1 MASGSVVT
9 ICLDDPWRATALS
22 LYRIRTVSEL
32 TGVSSAT
39 LRAWERRYGVP
50 APSRT
55 PSAYRLYSEED
66 VATIIRMREL
76 VKGGMAP
83 AESARALLAESTN
96 GVAKHPA
103 PLPGAVPIDS
113 DPFIAAS
120 DRIVDAT
127 RRFDPDALEEEVSKT
142 LTLGPAVAIFERTI
156 GPALRELGDLWH
168 AGTITVAQEHLAS
181 NVLGGT
187 LIHLL
192 RLAQPPDA
200 TRRIAL
206 ACFADE
212 DHVLGLYG
220 VGLRFTSWGFRTL
233 MLGART
239 PPPAIARVV
248 DSLAPDIVGLSV
260 TIPPSPPRAREL
272 VDAYADACRSTAWL
286 IGGDGAEGMRSWI
299 EDRGG
304 ICVGRDLAGARQN
317 IERAVAAH
325 KRRRSQ
331 RKD

>member
-1 MASGSVVT
+1 M
-9 ICLDDPWRATALS
+9 S

-55 PSAYRLYSEED
+55 PSAYRLYSDED
-66 VATIIRMREL
+66 VALIVKMRDL
-76 VKGGMAP
+76 VKSGMAP
-83 AESARALLAESTN
+83 AESARLLLSEPAS
-96 GVAKHPA
+96 A
-103 PLPGAVPIDS
+103 PLAAPTPGGVVADI
-113 DPFIAAS
+113 DPFMAAS
-120 DRIVDAT
+120 DRIVEAT

-142 LTLGPAVAIFERTI
+142 LTLGTAVAIFERTI
-156 GPALRELGDLWH
+156 GPALREIGDLWH
-168 AGTITVAQEHLAS
+168 AGSITVAQEHLAS

-192 RLAQPPDA
+192 RLAQPADA

-220 VGLRFTSWGFRTL
+220 VGLRFASWGFRTL

-248 DSLAPDIVGLSV
+248 DSLQPDIVGLSV
-260 TIPPSPPRAREL
+260 TIPPPAPRAREL
-272 VDAYADACRSTAWL
+272 VDAYADACRGAAWL
-286 IGGDGAEGMRSWI
+286 IGGDGAEPMRGWI

-304 ICVGRDLAGARQN
+304 ICVGRDLAGARQT
-317 IERAVAAH
+317 IERVVAAQ
-325 KRRRSQ
+325 KRRRPQ
-331 RKD
+331 RASGKD

>member
-1 MASGSVVT
+1 
-9 ICLDDPWRATALS
+9 LS

-39 LRAWERRYGVP
+39 LRAWERRYGIP
-50 APSRT
+50 SPSRT
-55 PSAYRLYSEED
+55 SSAYRLYSEDD
-66 VATIIRMREL
+66 VALIMKMRDL

-83 AESARALLAESTN
+83 AEAGKHLLTEPKD
-96 GVAKHPA
+96 GVAHPVA
-103 PLPGAVPIDS
+103 NGAPIDT
-113 DPFIAAS
+113 DPFTAAC
-120 DRIVDAT
+120 DRIVEAT
-127 RRFDPDALEEEVSKT
+127 RRFDPDTLEDEVSKT
-142 LTLGPAVAIFERTI
+142 LTLGPAVSIFERTI
-156 GPALRELGDLWH
+156 GPAMTRIGDMWH
-168 AGTITVAQEHLAS
+168 AGVITVAQEHLAS

-192 RLAQPPDA
+192 RLAQPADT

-220 VGLRFTSWGFRTL
+220 VGLRFTSWGYRTL

-248 DSLAPDIVGLSV
+248 DSLAPDVVGLSV
-260 TIPPSPPRAREL
+260 SIPPPPPRAREL
-272 VDAYADACRSTAWL
+272 VDAYADACRTTAWVV
-286 IGGDGAEGMRSWI
+286 GGEGAEGMRTWI

-304 ICVGRDLAGARQN
+304 ICVGKDLAASRQT
-317 IERAVAAH
+317 IERLVAS
-325 KRRRSQ
+325 KRRRPA

>member
-1 MASGSVVT
+1 
-9 ICLDDPWRATALS
+9 LS

-39 LRAWERRYGVP
+39 LRAWERRYGIP
-50 APSRT
+50 SPSRT
-55 PSAYRLYSEED
+55 PSAYRLYSDDD
-66 VATIIRMREL
+66 VAVIMKMRDL

-83 AESARALLAESTN
+83 AEAGKHLLTEPKD
-96 GVAKHPA
+96 GVSH
-103 PLPGAVPIDS
+103 PGANGTPLDT
-113 DPFIAAS
+113 DPFSAACE
-120 DRIVDAT
+120 RIVEAT
-127 RRFDPDALEEEVSKT
+127 KRFDPDALEDEVSKT
-142 LTLGPAVAIFERTI
+142 LTLGPAVSIFERTI
-156 GPALRELGDLWH
+156 GPALARIGDMWH
-168 AGTITVAQEHLAS
+168 AGIITVAQEHLAS

-192 RLAQPPDA
+192 RLAQPADA

-220 VGLRFTSWGFRTL
+220 VGLRFTSWGYRTL

-248 DSLAPDIVGLSV
+248 DSLAPDVVGLSV
-260 TIPPSPPRAREL
+260 SIPPPPPRAREL
-272 VDAYADACRSTAWL
+272 VDAYADACRTTAWVV
-286 IGGDGAEGMRSWI
+286 GGEGAEGMRAWI

-304 ICVGRDLAGARQN
+304 ICVGKDLAASRQT
-317 IERAVAAH
+317 IERLVAS
-325 KRRRSQ
+325 KRRRPM

>member
-1 MASGSVVT
+1 
-9 ICLDDPWRATALS
+9 LS

-39 LRAWERRYGVP
+39 LRAWERRYGIP
-50 APSRT
+50 SPSRT
-55 PSAYRLYSEED
+55 PSAYRLYSDED
-66 VATIIRMREL
+66 VALIMKMRDL
-76 VKGGMAP
+76 VKAGMAP
-83 AESARALLAESTN
+83 AEAGKHLLSEPKN
-96 GVAKHPA
+96 GVLHAAAQNGA
-103 PLPGAVPIDS
+103 PMDT
-113 DPFIAAS
+113 DPFIAAC
-120 DRIVDAT
+120 DRIVEAT
-127 RRFDPDALEEEVSKT
+127 RRFDPDALEDEVSKT
-142 LTLGPAVAIFERTI
+142 LTLGPAVSIFERTI
-156 GPALRELGDLWH
+156 GPALARIGDLWH
-168 AGTITVAQEHLAS
+168 AGIITVAQEHLAS

-192 RLAQPPDA
+192 RLAQPADA

-220 VGLRFTSWGFRTL
+220 VGLRFASWGYRTL

-248 DSLAPDIVGLSV
+248 DSLAPEVVGLSV
-260 TIPPSPPRAREL
+260 SIPPPPPRAREL
-272 VDAYADACRSTAWL
+272 VDAYADACRTTAWVV
-286 IGGDGAEGMRSWI
+286 GGEGAEGMRAWI

-304 ICVGRDLAGARQN
+304 ICAGKDLAGARQT
-317 IERAVAAH
+317 IERLVAS
-325 KRRRSQ
+325 KRRRPS

>member
-1 MASGSVVT
+1 
-9 ICLDDPWRATALS
+9 LS

-39 LRAWERRYGVP
+39 LRAWERRYGIP
-50 APSRT
+50 SPSRT

-66 VATIIRMREL
+66 VALIMKMRDL

-83 AESARALLAESTN
+83 AEAGKHLLTEPKN
-96 GVAKHPA
+96 GVPHPA
-103 PLPGAVPIDS
+103 MNGAPTDT
-113 DPFIAAS
+113 DPFTAACE
-120 DRIVDAT
+120 RIVEAT
-127 RRFDPDALEEEVSKT
+127 RRFDPDALEDEVSKT
-142 LTLGPAVAIFERTI
+142 LTLGPAVSIFERTL
-156 GPALRELGDLWH
+156 GPALARIGDMWH
-168 AGTITVAQEHLAS
+168 AGVITVAQEHLAS

-220 VGLRFTSWGFRTL
+220 VGLRFASWGYRTL

-248 DSLAPDIVGLSV
+248 DSLAPDVVGLSV
-260 TIPPSPPRAREL
+260 SIPPPPPRAREL
-272 VDAYADACRSTAWL
+272 VDAYADACRSTAWVV
-286 IGGDGAEGMRSWI
+286 GGEGSEGMRGWI

-304 ICVGRDLAGARQN
+304 ICVGKDMAGARQT
-317 IERAVAAH
+317 IERLVAS
-325 KRRRSQ
+325 KRRRPS